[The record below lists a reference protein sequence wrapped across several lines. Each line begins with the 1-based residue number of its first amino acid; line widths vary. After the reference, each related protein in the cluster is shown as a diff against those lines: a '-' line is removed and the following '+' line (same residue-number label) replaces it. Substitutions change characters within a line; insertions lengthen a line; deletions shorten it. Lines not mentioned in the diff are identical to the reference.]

1 MAHWGMVIDL
11 DKCVGCQACSLACK
25 SENNVP
31 FGSPDEQRRRLDI
44 FWHKVIAASKGEYPN
59 ATTEIIPMPCMH
71 CEHPSCVPV
80 CPAKATYQREDGI
93 VMQNFRRC
101 IGCKYCIV
109 ACPYGARS
117 FNYKEQEDEEYQR
130 PDLPPD
136 LGLSFETYIGPWPYP
151 HRTHGVVEKCTFCF
165 HRIDQGLKQGRR
177 IGIDVV
183 PACVEACPTVA
194 RAFGDL
200 DDPKSNV
207 SQLLASRDSLKLREE
222 FGTEP
227 KVIYLPR

>member
-1 MAHWGMVIDL
+1 MAKWGMVIDL
-11 DKCVGCQACSLACK
+11 DKCVGCQACVVACK

-31 FGSPDEQRRRLDI
+31 HGSPKEQQRMQEI
-44 FWHKVIAASKGEYPN
+44 FWHKVIAA
-59 ATTEIIPMPCMH
+59 
-71 CEHPSCVPV
+71 
-80 CPAKATYQREDGI
+80 
-93 VMQNFRRC
+93 C

-109 ACPYGARS
+109 ACPYGSRS
-117 FNYKEQEDEEYQR
+117 FNYKEQEKEEYNR

-136 LGLSFETYIGPWPYP
+136 LGLDTKTYIGPWPFP

-165 HRIDQGLKQGRR
+165 HRIDQAKKRIKAGENIK

-183 PACVEACPTVA
+183 PACVEACPAEA

-200 DDPKSNV
+200 DDPESTV
-207 SQLLASRDSLKLREE
+207 SRLLASRDWFKLRKDM
-222 FGTEP
+222 GTEP

>member
-1 MAHWGMVIDL
+1 MPQWGMVIDL

-31 FGSPDEQRRRLDI
+31 HGSPEEQERRLDAN
-44 FWHKVIAASKGEYPN
+44 WHKVIAVSRGEFPTASIEM
-59 ATTEIIPMPCMH
+59 IPMPCMH

-80 CPAKATYQREDGI
+80 CPAKATYKREDGI

-117 FNYKEQEDEEYQR
+117 FNYKEQEEQEYLR
-130 PDLPPD
+130 PDLPAD
-136 LGLSFETYIGPWPYP
+136 LGLETKDYIGPWPYP

-165 HRIDQGLKQGRR
+165 HRIDQGLKEGKT
-177 IGIDVV
+177 IGVDVV
-183 PACVEACPTVA
+183 PACVEACPTFA
-194 RAFGDL
+194 RVFGDL
-200 DDPKSNV
+200 EDPDSEV
-207 SQLLASRDSLKLREE
+207 SRLLSSRDSLKLRENM
-222 FGTEP
+222 GTEP
-227 KVIYLPR
+227 KVLYLLR